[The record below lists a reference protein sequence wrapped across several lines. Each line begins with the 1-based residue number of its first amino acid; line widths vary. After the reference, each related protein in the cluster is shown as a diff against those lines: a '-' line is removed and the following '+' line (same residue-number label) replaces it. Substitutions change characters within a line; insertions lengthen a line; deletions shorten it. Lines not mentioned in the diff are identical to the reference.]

1 MKSKNT
7 DFFMAIE
14 VVWVKDHGSLDYHLV
29 AIKMGVDRSNGCFG
43 LRTFRAKSVREG

>member
-7 DFFMAIE
+7 DFFKAIE

-29 AIKMGVDRSNGCFG
+29 AIKMGVDRSTGCFG